1 MKKTTTTETTT
12 YLQTTG
18 FTYDIAIKKYKDFT
32 GWQIQDKELVM
43 LTLAIWFIAEDGERK
58 TYYRQHAILDTD
70 CIKDLSLD
78 LTNLQDRTT
87 DEFNKWNGYNLKKL
101 LDKYIDDMLISEKR

>member
-1 MKKTTTTETTT
+1 MKKTTATTATT

-18 FTYDIAIKKYKDFT
+18 FTYDIASKKYKDFI
-32 GWQIQDKELVM
+32 GGQIEDKELIM
-43 LTLAIWFIAEDGERK
+43 LTLAIWFITEDGSEK

-78 LTNLQDRTT
+78 LSNLQDRLT
-87 DEFNKWNGYNLKKL
+87 DKFNKWNWYNIKKV
-101 LDKYIDDMLISEKR
+101 LDKYIDDMLLSEKR